1 MDQKHILVVDD
12 EQHLLHT
19 LDFLLE
25 AAKYKVTTTADGQ
38 DALGKVLAAKN
49 SHRPIDL
56 IITDIRMPGLT
67 GLQLIDEL
75 KQFNMKIPIFV
86 ITAHGN
92 KDLVINLMRK
102 GCAEYLDKPFDDEEF
117 VKRVG
122 LLFDEARG

>member
-19 LDFLLE
+19 LEFLLE
-25 AAKYKVTTTADGQ
+25 AARYKVTTTADSQ

-67 GLQLIDEL
+67 RLQLID
-75 KQFNMKIPIFV
+75 
-86 ITAHGN
+86 
-92 KDLVINLMRK
+92 
-102 GCAEYLDKPFDDEEF
+102 
-117 VKRVG
+117 
-122 LLFDEARG
+122 